1 MSSTSIN
8 EMEKKNCQI
17 LIWGLAVSFPLCPR
31 KKEKKNEERRHF
43 ACLDV
48 RELVNLA
55 EEAQAKSTKY
65 LTKYAVNVFQ
75 GNFCI

>member
-8 EMEKKNCQI
+8 EMEKKIAQFWFGVW
-17 LIWGLAVSFPLCPR
+17 LSLSPLCPR

-65 LTKYAVNVFQ
+65 STKYAVNVFQ

>member
-8 EMEKKNCQI
+8 EMEKKFAKFWFGVW
-17 LIWGLAVSFPLCPR
+17 LSFFLLCPG
-31 KKEKKNEERRHF
+31 KKEKKNEERQHF

-48 RELVNLA
+48 RELDNLA

-65 LTKYAVNVFQ
+65 STKYAVNIFQ
-75 GNFCI
+75 GIFCI